1 MSSIPSAPGGAHTY
15 PVDRLLDKLE
25 AVRQVAHGRWRAR
38 CPAHDGTDPRAL
50 SIGEA
55 SDGTV
60 LIKCFA
66 GCNAAAVTQALGLE
80 LSDLF
85 PKLNWR
91 GRAGHHARP
100 VRRPRVDWAA
110 LIQAFE
116 IDVLTLKVILS
127 ELEHGK
133 LPNEADRAAA
143 GVAAT
148 RLYRAIQEA
157 RDG

>member
-1 MSSIPSAPGGAHTY
+1 MAGDAKAVSSAY

-25 AVRQVAHGRWRAR
+25 GVRQVAHGRWRAR
-38 CPAHDGTDPRAL
+38 CPAHDGKDPRAL

-60 LIKCFA
+60 LVKCFA
-66 GCNAAAVTQALGLE
+66 GCGAAAITAALGLE

-85 PKLNWR
+85 PKINWR
-91 GRAGHHARP
+91 GRGGHHARP
-100 VRRPRVDWAA
+100 VRRPRVDWSA
-110 LIQAFE
+110 LILAFE
-116 IDVLTLKVILS
+116 VDVLTLKVILT
-127 ELEHGK
+127 ELEQGGC
-133 LPNEADRAAA
+133 PSAPDRAAA
-143 GVAAT
+143 AAAAT